1 MCAEEF
7 ATFLEKTRKAPFEE
21 KLNSFGDIVEKIMSI
36 ILRIPDLVDE
46 SLNRVNQKISS
57 LENRI
62 NAINNDVAAIKERGV
77 VASNATVRIPAGPP
91 PSPGALPAG
100 PPPLPGGPPGG
111 PPGRPATP
119 ATPAAPASPIS
130 LRGAIMGELKELFA
144 KRQTK

>member
-46 SLNRVNQKISS
+46 SLIGINQKLSA

-62 NAINNDVAAIKERGV
+62 NAINNDIAAIKERSGI
-77 VASNATVRIPAGPP
+77 APNATTRT
-91 PSPGALPAG
+91 PGASSPAAGSLPPG

-111 PPGRPATP
+111 PPGRPA
-119 ATPAAPASPIS
+119 ATAAPASPIS